1 MTTPPLVHPPPGDV
15 WSWRLPRWGWA
26 YVAVVTV
33 LAAVSFFSEALP
45 VYGVLLVITL
55 PVGVAA
61 QLGTLML
68 GFGLGGLLRLDADGS
83 YAWLAVVR
91 TAVWVLCGWANAK
104 LAQVTWRT
112 ARAGWLRWRPRA
124 PQR

>member
-1 MTTPPLVHPPPGDV
+1 MTTPPLVHPPPDDV
-15 WSWRLPRWGWA
+15 WSWRLPRAGWA

-45 VYGVLLVITL
+45 AYVVLLVITL

-61 QLGTLML
+61 QLGTVML
-68 GFGLGGLLRLDADGS
+68 GFGLGALLPEDSGWS
-83 YAWLAVVR
+83 YVPFGVVFA
-91 TAVWVLCGWANAK
+91 AVWVLCGWANAK

-112 ARAGWLRWRPRA
+112 ARAGWLRWRARA